1 MRVGSQWLNPDVI
14 SGFEVTRHKKA
25 QTGWAF
31 RSFCRCVE
39 TRNNL
44 TIGGRGVVT
53 IMPKNPHGCYL
64 FATITAFKSP
74 SCSPIHTRYE

>member
-1 MRVGSQWLNPDVI
+1 MRVGSQWLNLDAI

-31 RSFCRCVE
+31 RSFCHCVE

-44 TIGGRGVVT
+44 TIGGEAS
-53 IMPKNPHGCYL
+53 L
-64 FATITAFKSP
+64 LSSP
-74 SCSPIHTRYE
+74 ETRMDAVDFQSS